1 MSEDLREFIDNVAK
15 ESHLR
20 VEADLGGG
28 FVRLR
33 TEEAERRQARHDIR
47 SSEDALIELL
57 RNSRDAG
64 ARTICAALSRS
75 GAERR
80 IVVVDDGCG
89 VPPALHE
96 AVFEARVTSKL
107 DTVHTDLWGVHGR
120 GMALFSIRLNAEE
133 AFIAAS
139 DVGKGCA
146 LVVRTDTGR
155 VPEKT
160 DQSSMPLLS
169 YDDDRNL
176 IVRGPRN
183 LNRTI
188 VEFALAE
195 QDACTVYAG
204 SPVEVAAAIYAFG
217 LATTTSAA
225 RAFAHDPR
233 DLPAVKRLCA
243 AADPEELASLAA
255 SIGLDMSERSARR
268 IMDGEIRPAPS
279 ALEALRID
287 DPARA
292 SAASRAHRA
301 SKDPLRDARGLKLSP
316 EDAAAFKERLSAA
329 WSDLAAAYYL
339 DPHAEPR
346 VVVRSDAVHVTFPAR
361 KLR

>member
-64 ARTICAALSRS
+64 ARTIFVALSRS

-139 DVGKGCA
+139 DVGEGLRPLSSA
-146 LVVRTDTGR
+146 RT
-155 VPEKT
+155 
-160 DQSSMPLLS
+160 
-169 YDDDRNL
+169 
-176 IVRGPRN
+176 RGAFPR
-183 LNRTI
+183 RPTSR
-188 VEFALAE
+188 
-195 QDACTVYAG
+195 ACR
-204 SPVEVAAAIYAFG
+204 SCR
-217 LATTTSAA
+217 TTTTATSSFAA
-225 RAFAHDPR
+225 RA
-233 DLPAVKRLCA
+233 
-243 AADPEELASLAA
+243 
-255 SIGLDMSERSARR
+255 
-268 IMDGEIRPAPS
+268 
-279 ALEALRID
+279 
-287 DPARA
+287 
-292 SAASRAHRA
+292 
-301 SKDPLRDARGLKLSP
+301 
-316 EDAAAFKERLSAA
+316 
-329 WSDLAAAYYL
+329 
-339 DPHAEPR
+339 
-346 VVVRSDAVHVTFPAR
+346 T
-361 KLR
+361 

>member
-1 MSEDLREFIDNVAK
+1 MPEDLKAFIDTVAK

-33 TEEAERRQARHDIR
+33 TEEAERRQAKHDIR
-47 SSEDALIELL
+47 SSEDAVIELL

-64 ARTICAALSRS
+64 ARTIFVALSRT
-75 GAERR
+75 GTERR

-133 AFIAAS
+133 ARIAAS

-146 LVVRTDTGR
+146 IVVRTD
-155 VPEKT
+155 VASLPEKT

-169 YDDDRNL
+169 YDEERNL

-195 QDACTVYAG
+195 QDACSVYVG

-225 RAFAHDPR
+225 RAFAHDAE
-233 DLPAVKRLCA
+233 DLPAVKRLCT
-243 AADPEELASLAA
+243 AADPAEFASLAA
-255 SIGLDMSERSARR
+255 GIGLGMSERSARR
-268 IMDGEIRPAPS
+268 VIDGEVSPAPLV
-279 ALEALRID
+279 LETVRIE
-287 DPARA
+287 DPTRVDTGPRAART
-292 SAASRAHRA
+292 
-301 SKDPLRDARGLKLSP
+301 SKDVLRDARGLKLSS
-316 EDAAAFKERLSAA
+316 EDSAAFKERLSAA
-329 WSDLAAAYYL
+329 WGELADAYYL
-339 DPHAEPR
+339 DPSVEPR
-346 VVVRSDAVHVTFPAR
+346 VVVRGDAVHVTFPAR

>member
-1 MSEDLREFIDNVAK
+1 MPEDLKAFIDTVAK

-33 TEEAERRQARHDIR
+33 TEEAERRQAKHDIR
-47 SSEDALIELL
+47 SSEDAVIELL

-64 ARTICAALSRS
+64 ARTIFVALSRA
-75 GAERR
+75 GTERR
-80 IVVVDDGCG
+80 IVIVDDGCG

-133 AFIAAS
+133 ARIAAS

-146 LVVRTDTGR
+146 IVVHTDVATL
-155 VPEKT
+155 PEKT

-169 YDDDRNL
+169 YDEDRNL

-195 QDACTVYAG
+195 QDACSVYVG
-204 SPVEVAAAIYAFG
+204 SPVEVAAALYAFG

-225 RAFAHDPR
+225 RAFAHDAD
-233 DLPAVKRLCA
+233 DLPAAKRLCT
-243 AADPEELASLAA
+243 AADPAEFVSLAA
-255 SIGLDMSERSARR
+255 GIGLEMSDRSARR
-268 IMDGEIRPAPS
+268 IMDGEIDPAPLV
-279 ALEALRID
+279 LETVHID
-287 DPARA
+287 DPARSE
-292 SAASRAHRA
+292 SATRTAHA
-301 SKDPLRDARGLKLSP
+301 TKNVLRDARGLKLSP
-316 EDAAAFKERLSAA
+316 EDTAAFKERLSVA
-329 WSDLAAAYYL
+329 WGELAEAYYL
-339 DPHAEPR
+339 DPGVEPR
-346 VVVRSDAVHVTFPAR
+346 VIVRGDAVHVTFPAR

>member
-1 MSEDLREFIDNVAK
+1 MPEDLKAFIDTVAK

-20 VEADLGGG
+20 VEADLGDG

-33 TEEAERRQARHDIR
+33 TEEAERRQAKHDIR
-47 SSEDALIELL
+47 SSEDAVIELL

-64 ARTICAALSRS
+64 ARTIFVALSRT
-75 GAERR
+75 GTERR
-80 IVVVDDGCG
+80 IVIVDDGCG

-133 AFIAAS
+133 ARIAAS
-139 DVGKGCA
+139 GVGKGCA
-146 LVVRTDTGR
+146 IVVRTD
-155 VPEKT
+155 VANLPEKT

-169 YDDDRNL
+169 YDDERNL

-195 QDACTVYAG
+195 QDACSVYVG

-225 RAFAHDPR
+225 RAFANDAD
-233 DLPAVKRLCA
+233 DLPAVKRLCT
-243 AADPEELASLAA
+243 AADPAEFASLAA
-255 SIGLDMSERSARR
+255 GIGLEMSERSARR
-268 IMDGEIRPAPS
+268 IMDGEVNPAPLLLETVRIDSPAPS
-279 ALEALRID
+279 G
-287 DPARA
+287 A
-292 SAASRAHRA
+292 SSRTAHA
-301 SKDPLRDARGLKLSP
+301 TKNVLRDARGLKLSP
-316 EDAAAFKERLSAA
+316 EDAEAFKERLSAA
-329 WSDLAAAYYL
+329 WAELADAYYL
-339 DPHAEPR
+339 DSGVEPC
-346 VVVRSDAVHVTFPAR
+346 VVVRGDAVHVTFPAR